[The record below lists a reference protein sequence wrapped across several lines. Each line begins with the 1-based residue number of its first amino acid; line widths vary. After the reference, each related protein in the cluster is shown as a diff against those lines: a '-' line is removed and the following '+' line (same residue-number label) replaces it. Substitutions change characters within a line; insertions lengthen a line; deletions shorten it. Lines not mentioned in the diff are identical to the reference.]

1 MLGGLKLGKSGSKEA
16 DQQRYRRYLKNELE
30 AVQLYRDLAGVEK
43 NEERAGLFR
52 RLAQAEMRHVRIW
65 SRKLGL
71 EDQSPDDYRQTL
83 RVIVLRTVARVLGT
97 RAVMPMILKSE
108 AADAS
113 TYREDPEA
121 TNIVQEEIEHFN
133 VLVGLAGRP
142 DHTQILSLERRH
154 YSGTVNV
161 RAGVLGFNDGLLSN
175 LSLVMGVAGATSDP
189 NFIVIAGSRA
199 AGWGVLNG
207 GGEYVSVRA
216 QRDVYE
222 REIEV
227 ERAELEEMP
236 KEEMQELAFIY
247 QRKGFTRQEARAV
260 AERIISNP
268 EVALATLAREEL
280 GLDPS
285 QLGYP
290 WMAAISSFLAFGLGA
305 VIPLLPNPVY
315 RRYAC
320 ANAHDSR
327 ERGGNCRDRGAA
339 GIITGKN
346 PLWGGGR
353 MLLAGTIAAGVTYG
367 IGSAI
372 GISLRPTRLDGW
384 AGPVQ
389 VSSCCALLL
398 FRPGLPARGL
408 NASLTR
414 RQRGP

>member
-1 MLGGLKLGKSGSKEA
+1 MLGGLKIRRSGPKET
-16 DQQRYRRYLKNELE
+16 DNQRYRRYLKNELE
-30 AVQLYRDLAGVEK
+30 AVQLYRDLSGVEK

-71 EDQSPDDYRQTL
+71 EDQSPDNYRRTL

-133 VLVGLAGRP
+133 VLGRLAGRP

-189 NFIVIAGSRA
+189 NFIVIAGISGLLAGAFSMA
-199 AGWGVLNG
+199 A
-207 GGEYVSVRA
+207 GEYVSVRA

-305 VIPLLPNPVY
+305 VIPLLPNLFTEGMLALMLTISVSGV
-315 RRYAC
+315 ATV
-320 ANAHDSR
+320 
-327 ERGGNCRDRGAA
+327 GIGVLL

-372 GISLRPTRLDGW
+372 GISLETH
-384 AGPVQ
+384 
-389 VSSCCALLL
+389 
-398 FRPGLPARGL
+398 
-408 NASLTR
+408 
-414 RQRGP
+414 

>member
-1 MLGGLKLGKSGSKEA
+1 MLGGLKIRRSGPKET
-16 DQQRYRRYLKNELE
+16 DNQRYRRYLKNELE
-30 AVQLYRDLAGVEK
+30 AVQLYRDLSGVEK

-71 EDQSPDDYRQTL
+71 EDQSPDNYRRTL

-133 VLVGLAGRP
+133 VLGRLAGRP

-189 NFIVIAGSRA
+189 NFIVIAGISGLLAGAFSMA
-199 AGWGVLNG
+199 A
-207 GGEYVSVRA
+207 GEYVSVRA

-305 VIPLLPNPVY
+305 VIPLLPNLFTEGML
-315 RRYAC
+315 ALMLTI
-320 ANAHDSR
+320 
-327 ERGGNCRDRGAA
+327 AA
-339 GIITGKN
+339 SGVATVGIGVLLGIITGKN

-372 GISLRPTRLDGW
+372 GISLETH
-384 AGPVQ
+384 
-389 VSSCCALLL
+389 
-398 FRPGLPARGL
+398 
-408 NASLTR
+408 
-414 RQRGP
+414 

>member
-1 MLGGLKLGKSGSKEA
+1 MLGGLKIRRSGSKEA
-16 DQQRYRRYLKNELE
+16 DEHRYRRYLKNELE

-71 EDQSPDDYRQTL
+71 EDQSPDNYRRTL
-83 RVIVLRTVARVLGT
+83 RVILLRTVARVLGT

-133 VLVGLAGRP
+133 VLGRLAGRP

-189 NFIVIAGSRA
+189 NFIVIAGISGLLAGAFSMA
-199 AGWGVLNG
+199 A
-207 GGEYVSVRA
+207 GEYVSVRA

-305 VIPLLPNPVY
+305 VIPLLPNLFAEGLLALMLTIAVSGV
-315 RRYAC
+315 ATV
-320 ANAHDSR
+320 
-327 ERGGNCRDRGAA
+327 GIGVLL

-372 GISLRPTRLDGW
+372 GISLETH
-384 AGPVQ
+384 
-389 VSSCCALLL
+389 
-398 FRPGLPARGL
+398 
-408 NASLTR
+408 
-414 RQRGP
+414 

>member
-1 MLGGLKLGKSGSKEA
+1 MPGGMKLGRSASKET
-16 DQQRYRRYLKNELE
+16 DHQRYRRYLKNELE

-71 EDQSPDDYRQTL
+71 EDQSPDDYRRTL

-133 VLVGLAGRP
+133 VLGRLAGRP

-189 NFIVIAGSRA
+189 NFIVIAGISGLLAGAFSMA
-199 AGWGVLNG
+199 A
-207 GGEYVSVRA
+207 GEYVSVRA

-305 VIPLLPNPVY
+305 VIPLLPNLFC
-315 RRYAC
+315 RRPTC
-320 ANAHDSR
+320 TDAHDSR
-327 ERGGNCRDRGAA
+327 ERGSDRRDRGTA
-339 GIITGKN
+339 GDHHGEEPAVGRWTHVVGRDDRSGCDIRDRLCDRNFPGDTLDSI
-346 PLWGGGR
+346 GGPDR
-353 MLLAGTIAAGVTYG
+353 
-367 IGSAI
+367 
-372 GISLRPTRLDGW
+372 
-384 AGPVQ
+384 
-389 VSSCCALLL
+389 
-398 FRPGLPARGL
+398 FR
-408 NASLTR
+408 
-414 RQRGP
+414 

>member
-1 MLGGLKLGKSGSKEA
+1 
-16 DQQRYRRYLKNELE
+16 
-30 AVQLYRDLAGVEK
+30 
-43 NEERAGLFR
+43 
-52 RLAQAEMRHVRIW
+52 
-65 SRKLGL
+65 
-71 EDQSPDDYRQTL
+71 
-83 RVIVLRTVARVLGT
+83 
-97 RAVMPMILKSE
+97 
-108 AADAS
+108 
-113 TYREDPEA
+113 
-121 TNIVQEEIEHFN
+121 
-133 VLVGLAGRP
+133 
-142 DHTQILSLERRH
+142 
-154 YSGTVNV
+154 
-161 RAGVLGFNDGLLSN
+161 
-175 LSLVMGVAGATSDP
+175 MGVAGATSDP
-189 NFIVIAGSRA
+189 NFIVIAGISGLLAGAFSMA
-199 AGWGVLNG
+199 A
-207 GGEYVSVRA
+207 GEYVSVRA

-305 VIPLLPNPVY
+305 IIPLLPNLFTEGLLALMLTIAVSGV
-315 RRYAC
+315 ATV
-320 ANAHDSR
+320 
-327 ERGGNCRDRGAA
+327 GIGVLL

-372 GISLRPTRLDGW
+372 GISLETH
-384 AGPVQ
+384 
-389 VSSCCALLL
+389 
-398 FRPGLPARGL
+398 
-408 NASLTR
+408 
-414 RQRGP
+414 

>member
-1 MLGGLKLGKSGSKEA
+1 MLDGLKLRKPDSQEA
-16 DQQRYRRYLKNELE
+16 DRQRYRRYLKNELE
-30 AVQLYRDLAGVEK
+30 AVQLYRDLASVER

-71 EDQSPDDYRQTL
+71 EDQSPDNYRRSL
-83 RVIVLRTVARVLGT
+83 RVILLRTIAWVLGT
-97 RAVMPMILKSE
+97 RAVMPMIMRAE

-121 TNIVQEEIEHFN
+121 SNIVQEEIEHFT
-133 VLVGLAGRP
+133 VLGRLSGQT

-175 LSLVMGVAGATSDP
+175 LSLVMGVAGATSDST
-189 NFIVIAGSRA
+189 FIVIAGISGLLAGAFSMA
-199 AGWGVLNG
+199 A
-207 GGEYVSVRA
+207 GEYVSVRA

-236 KEEMQELAFIY
+236 KEEMQELALIY

-268 EVALATLAREEL
+268 EVALETLAREEL

-290 WMAAISSFLAFGLGA
+290 WLAAISSFLAFGLGA
-305 VIPLLPNPVY
+305 MIPLLPNLFADGFLALMLTIAVSGV
-315 RRYAC
+315 ATV
-320 ANAHDSR
+320 
-327 ERGGNCRDRGAA
+327 GIGVLL

-353 MLLAGTIAAGVTYG
+353 MLLAGTIAAAITYG

-372 GISLRPTRLDGW
+372 GISLETH
-384 AGPVQ
+384 
-389 VSSCCALLL
+389 
-398 FRPGLPARGL
+398 
-408 NASLTR
+408 
-414 RQRGP
+414 

>member
-1 MLGGLKLGKSGSKEA
+1 MLGGLKIRKPDPQEA
-16 DQQRYRRYLKNELE
+16 DRQRYRRYLKNELE
-30 AVQLYRDLAGVEK
+30 AVQLYRDLAGVEG

-71 EDQSPDDYRQTL
+71 EDQSPDNYRRSL
-83 RVIVLRTVARVLGT
+83 RVILLRTIAWVFGT
-97 RAVMPMILKSE
+97 RAVMPMIMRAE

-121 TNIVQEEIEHFN
+121 SNIVQEEIEHFT
-133 VLVGLAGRP
+133 VLGRLSGQT

-175 LSLVMGVAGATSDP
+175 LSLVMGVAGATSSDST
-189 NFIVIAGSRA
+189 FIVIAGISGLLAGAFSMA
-199 AGWGVLNG
+199 A
-207 GGEYVSVRA
+207 GEYVSVRA

-236 KEEMQELAFIY
+236 KEEMQELALIY

-268 EVALATLAREEL
+268 KVALETLAREEL

-290 WMAAISSFLAFGLGA
+290 WLAAISSFLAFGLGA
-305 VIPLLPNPVY
+305 MIPLLPNLFTDGFLALMLTIAVSGV
-315 RRYAC
+315 ATV
-320 ANAHDSR
+320 
-327 ERGGNCRDRGAA
+327 GIGVLL

-353 MLLAGTIAAGVTYG
+353 MLLAGTIAAAITYG

-372 GISLRPTRLDGW
+372 GISLETH
-384 AGPVQ
+384 
-389 VSSCCALLL
+389 
-398 FRPGLPARGL
+398 
-408 NASLTR
+408 
-414 RQRGP
+414 

>member
-1 MLGGLKLGKSGSKEA
+1 MLDGLKIRKPDSREA
-16 DQQRYRRYLKNELE
+16 DRQRYRRYLKNELE
-30 AVQLYRDLAGVEK
+30 AVQLYRDLASVER

-71 EDQSPDDYRQTL
+71 EDQSPDNYRRSL
-83 RVIVLRTVARVLGT
+83 RVILLRTIAWVLGT
-97 RAVMPMILKSE
+97 RAVMPMIMRAE

-121 TNIVQEEIEHFN
+121 SNIVQEEIEHFT
-133 VLVGLAGRP
+133 VLGRLSGQT

-175 LSLVMGVAGATSDP
+175 LSLVMGVAGATSDST
-189 NFIVIAGSRA
+189 FIVIAGISGLLAGAFSMA
-199 AGWGVLNG
+199 A
-207 GGEYVSVRA
+207 GEYVSVRA

-236 KEEMQELAFIY
+236 KEEMQELALIY

-268 EVALATLAREEL
+268 EVALETLAREEL

-290 WMAAISSFLAFGLGA
+290 WLAAISSFLAFGLGA
-305 VIPLLPNPVY
+305 MIPLLPNLFTDGFLALMLTIAVSGV
-315 RRYAC
+315 ATV
-320 ANAHDSR
+320 
-327 ERGGNCRDRGAA
+327 GIGVLL

-353 MLLAGTIAAGVTYG
+353 MLLAGTIAAAITYG

-372 GISLRPTRLDGW
+372 GISLETH
-384 AGPVQ
+384 
-389 VSSCCALLL
+389 
-398 FRPGLPARGL
+398 
-408 NASLTR
+408 
-414 RQRGP
+414 

>member
-1 MLGGLKLGKSGSKEA
+1 MLGGLKNKVSGSKEA

-30 AVQLYRDLAGVEK
+30 AVQLYRDLASVER

-71 EDQSPDDYRQTL
+71 EDQSPDNYRRSL
-83 RVIVLRTVARVLGT
+83 RVILLRTVAKVLGT
-97 RAVMPMILKSE
+97 RAVMPMIMRSE

-113 TYREDPEA
+113 TYRDDPEA

-133 VLVGLAGRP
+133 VLGRLAGRP

-175 LSLVMGVAGATSDP
+175 LSLVMGVAGATSDS
-189 NFIVIAGSRA
+189 NFIVIAGISGLLAGAFSMA
-199 AGWGVLNG
+199 A
-207 GGEYVSVRA
+207 GEYVSVRA

-236 KEEMQELAFIY
+236 KEEMQELALIY

-305 VIPLLPNPVY
+305 IIPLLPNLFTEGLLALMLTIAVSGV
-315 RRYAC
+315 ATV
-320 ANAHDSR
+320 
-327 ERGGNCRDRGAA
+327 GIGVLL

-372 GISLRPTRLDGW
+372 GISLETH
-384 AGPVQ
+384 
-389 VSSCCALLL
+389 
-398 FRPGLPARGL
+398 
-408 NASLTR
+408 
-414 RQRGP
+414 

>member
-1 MLGGLKLGKSGSKEA
+1 MLGGLKIRRSGLKET
-16 DQQRYRRYLKNELE
+16 DHQRYRRYLKNELE
-30 AVQLYRDLAGVEK
+30 AVQLYRDLSGVEK

-71 EDQSPDDYRQTL
+71 EDQSPDDYRRTL

-133 VLVGLAGRP
+133 VLGRLAGRP

-175 LSLVMGVAGATSDP
+175 LSLVMGVAGATSDS
-189 NFIVIAGSRA
+189 NFIVIAGISGLLAGAFSMA
-199 AGWGVLNG
+199 A
-207 GGEYVSVRA
+207 GEYVSVRA

-305 VIPLLPNPVY
+305 VIPLLPNLFTEGLLALMLTIAVSGV
-315 RRYAC
+315 ATV
-320 ANAHDSR
+320 
-327 ERGGNCRDRGAA
+327 GIGVLL

-372 GISLRPTRLDGW
+372 GISLETH
-384 AGPVQ
+384 
-389 VSSCCALLL
+389 
-398 FRPGLPARGL
+398 
-408 NASLTR
+408 
-414 RQRGP
+414 

>member
-1 MLGGLKLGKSGSKEA
+1 MLGGLKIRRSGLKET
-16 DQQRYRRYLKNELE
+16 DHQRYRRYLKNELE
-30 AVQLYRDLAGVEK
+30 AVQLYRDLSGVEK

-71 EDQSPDDYRQTL
+71 EDQSPDDYRRTL

-133 VLVGLAGRP
+133 VLGRLAGRP

-175 LSLVMGVAGATSDP
+175 LSLVMGVAGATSDS
-189 NFIVIAGSRA
+189 NFIVIAGISGLLAGAFSMA
-199 AGWGVLNG
+199 A
-207 GGEYVSVRA
+207 GEYVSVRA

-305 VIPLLPNPVY
+305 VIPLLPNLFTEGMLALMLTIAVSGV
-315 RRYAC
+315 ATV
-320 ANAHDSR
+320 
-327 ERGGNCRDRGAA
+327 GIGVLL

-372 GISLRPTRLDGW
+372 GISLET
-384 AGPVQ
+384 
-389 VSSCCALLL
+389 
-398 FRPGLPARGL
+398 
-408 NASLTR
+408 N
-414 RQRGP
+414 

>member
-1 MLGGLKLGKSGSKEA
+1 MLDGLKNRRPGSKEE
-16 DQQRYRRYLKNELE
+16 DNHRYRRYLKNELE
-30 AVQLYRDLAGVEK
+30 AVQLYRDLAGVER

-71 EDQSPDDYRQTL
+71 EDQSPDDYRRTL

-133 VLVGLAGRP
+133 VLGRLAGRP

-189 NFIVIAGSRA
+189 NFIVIAGISGLLAGAFSMA
-199 AGWGVLNG
+199 A
-207 GGEYVSVRA
+207 GEYVSVRA

-305 VIPLLPNPVY
+305 VIPLLPNLFTEGLLALMLTIAVSGV
-315 RRYAC
+315 ATV
-320 ANAHDSR
+320 
-327 ERGGNCRDRGAA
+327 GIGVLL

-372 GISLRPTRLDGW
+372 GISLETH
-384 AGPVQ
+384 
-389 VSSCCALLL
+389 
-398 FRPGLPARGL
+398 
-408 NASLTR
+408 
-414 RQRGP
+414 

>member
-1 MLGGLKLGKSGSKEA
+1 MLDGLKIRKPDPQEA
-16 DQQRYRRYLKNELE
+16 DRQRYRRYLKNELE
-30 AVQLYRDLAGVEK
+30 AVQLYRDLASVES

-71 EDQSPDDYRQTL
+71 EDQSPDNYRRSL
-83 RVIVLRTVARVLGT
+83 RVILLRTIAWVLGT
-97 RAVMPMILKSE
+97 RAVMPMIMRAE

-121 TNIVQEEIEHFN
+121 SNIVQEEIEHFT
-133 VLVGLAGRP
+133 VLGRLSGQT

-175 LSLVMGVAGATSDP
+175 LSLVMGVAGATSDST
-189 NFIVIAGSRA
+189 FIVIAGISGLLAGAFSMA
-199 AGWGVLNG
+199 A
-207 GGEYVSVRA
+207 GEYVSVRA

-236 KEEMQELAFIY
+236 KEEMQELALIY

-268 EVALATLAREEL
+268 KVALETLAREEL

-290 WMAAISSFLAFGLGA
+290 WLAAISSFLAFGLGA
-305 VIPLLPNPVY
+305 MIPLLPNLFTDGFLALMLTIAVSGV
-315 RRYAC
+315 ATV
-320 ANAHDSR
+320 
-327 ERGGNCRDRGAA
+327 GIGVLL

-353 MLLAGTIAAGVTYG
+353 MLLAGTIAAAITYG

-372 GISLRPTRLDGW
+372 GISLETH
-384 AGPVQ
+384 
-389 VSSCCALLL
+389 
-398 FRPGLPARGL
+398 
-408 NASLTR
+408 
-414 RQRGP
+414 

>member
-1 MLGGLKLGKSGSKEA
+1 M
-16 DQQRYRRYLKNELE
+16 
-30 AVQLYRDLAGVEK
+30 
-43 NEERAGLFR
+43 
-52 RLAQAEMRHVRIW
+52 
-65 SRKLGL
+65 
-71 EDQSPDDYRQTL
+71 
-83 RVIVLRTVARVLGT
+83 
-97 RAVMPMILKSE
+97 
-108 AADAS
+108 
-113 TYREDPEA
+113 
-121 TNIVQEEIEHFN
+121 
-133 VLVGLAGRP
+133 
-142 DHTQILSLERRH
+142 
-154 YSGTVNV
+154 
-161 RAGVLGFNDGLLSN
+161 
-175 LSLVMGVAGATSDP
+175 
-189 NFIVIAGSRA
+189 
-199 AGWGVLNG
+199 
-207 GGEYVSVRA
+207 RA

-305 VIPLLPNPVY
+305 VIPLLPNLFFEGFLALMLTIAVSGV
-315 RRYAC
+315 ATV
-320 ANAHDSR
+320 
-327 ERGGNCRDRGAA
+327 GIGVLL

-372 GISLRPTRLDGW
+372 GISLET
-384 AGPVQ
+384 
-389 VSSCCALLL
+389 
-398 FRPGLPARGL
+398 
-408 NASLTR
+408 N
-414 RQRGP
+414 

>member
-1 MLGGLKLGKSGSKEA
+1 MLDGLKIRKPDPQEA
-16 DQQRYRRYLKNELE
+16 DRQRYRRYLKNELE
-30 AVQLYRDLAGVEK
+30 AVQLYRDLASVES

-71 EDQSPDDYRQTL
+71 EDQSPDNYRRSL
-83 RVIVLRTVARVLGT
+83 RVILLRTIAWVLGT
-97 RAVMPMILKSE
+97 RAVMPMIMRAE

-121 TNIVQEEIEHFN
+121 SNIVQEEIEHFT
-133 VLVGLAGRP
+133 VLGRLSGQT

-175 LSLVMGVAGATSDP
+175 LSLVMGVAGATSDST
-189 NFIVIAGSRA
+189 FIVIAGISGLLAGAFSMA
-199 AGWGVLNG
+199 A
-207 GGEYVSVRA
+207 GEYVSVRA

-236 KEEMQELAFIY
+236 KEEMQELALIY

-268 EVALATLAREEL
+268 EVALETLAREEL

-290 WMAAISSFLAFGLGA
+290 WLAAISSFLAFGLGA
-305 VIPLLPNPVY
+305 MIPLLPNLFTDGFLALMLTIAVSGV
-315 RRYAC
+315 ATV
-320 ANAHDSR
+320 
-327 ERGGNCRDRGAA
+327 GIGVLL

-353 MLLAGTIAAGVTYG
+353 MLLAGTIAAAITYG

-372 GISLRPTRLDGW
+372 GISLETH
-384 AGPVQ
+384 
-389 VSSCCALLL
+389 
-398 FRPGLPARGL
+398 
-408 NASLTR
+408 
-414 RQRGP
+414 

>member
-1 MLGGLKLGKSGSKEA
+1 MLDGLKLRKPDSQEA
-16 DQQRYRRYLKNELE
+16 DRQRYRRYLKNELE
-30 AVQLYRDLAGVEK
+30 AVQLYRDLASVER

-71 EDQSPDDYRQTL
+71 EDQSPDNYRRSL
-83 RVIVLRTVARVLGT
+83 RVILLRTIAWVLGT
-97 RAVMPMILKSE
+97 RAVMPMIMRAE

-121 TNIVQEEIEHFN
+121 SNIVQEEIEHFT
-133 VLVGLAGRP
+133 VLGRLSGQT

-175 LSLVMGVAGATSDP
+175 LSLVMGVAGATSDST
-189 NFIVIAGSRA
+189 FIVIAGISGLLAGAFSMA
-199 AGWGVLNG
+199 A
-207 GGEYVSVRA
+207 GEYVSVRA

-236 KEEMQELAFIY
+236 KEEMQELALIY

-268 EVALATLAREEL
+268 EVALETLAREEL

-290 WMAAISSFLAFGLGA
+290 WLAAISSFLAFGLGA
-305 VIPLLPNPVY
+305 MIPLLPNLLTDGFLALMLTIAVSGV
-315 RRYAC
+315 ATV
-320 ANAHDSR
+320 
-327 ERGGNCRDRGAA
+327 GIGVLL

-353 MLLAGTIAAGVTYG
+353 MLLAGTIAAAITYG

-372 GISLRPTRLDGW
+372 GISLETH
-384 AGPVQ
+384 
-389 VSSCCALLL
+389 
-398 FRPGLPARGL
+398 
-408 NASLTR
+408 
-414 RQRGP
+414 

>member
-1 MLGGLKLGKSGSKEA
+1 MLGGLKLGKSGPKET
-16 DQQRYRRYLKNELE
+16 DHQRYRRYLKNELE

-71 EDQSPDDYRQTL
+71 EDQSPDDYRRTL

-133 VLVGLAGRP
+133 VLGRLAGRP

-189 NFIVIAGSRA
+189 NFIVIAGISGLLAGAFSMA
-199 AGWGVLNG
+199 A
-207 GGEYVSVRA
+207 GEYVSVRA

-305 VIPLLPNPVY
+305 VIPLLPNLFAEGFLALMLTIAVSGV
-315 RRYAC
+315 ATV
-320 ANAHDSR
+320 
-327 ERGGNCRDRGAA
+327 GIGVLL

-372 GISLRPTRLDGW
+372 GISLET
-384 AGPVQ
+384 
-389 VSSCCALLL
+389 
-398 FRPGLPARGL
+398 
-408 NASLTR
+408 N
-414 RQRGP
+414 

>member
-1 MLGGLKLGKSGSKEA
+1 MLGGLKNKVSGSKEA

-30 AVQLYRDLAGVEK
+30 AVQLYRDLASVER

-71 EDQSPDDYRQTL
+71 EDQSPDNYRRSL
-83 RVIVLRTVARVLGT
+83 RVILLRTVAKVLGT
-97 RAVMPMILKSE
+97 RAVMPMIMRSE

-113 TYREDPEA
+113 TYRDDPEA

-133 VLVGLAGRP
+133 VLGRLAGQP

-175 LSLVMGVAGATSDP
+175 LSLVMGVAGATSDS
-189 NFIVIAGSRA
+189 NFIVIAGISGLLAGAFSMA
-199 AGWGVLNG
+199 A
-207 GGEYVSVRA
+207 GEYVSVRA

-236 KEEMQELAFIY
+236 KEEMQELALIY

-305 VIPLLPNPVY
+305 IIPLLPNLFTEGLLALMLTIAVSGV
-315 RRYAC
+315 ATV
-320 ANAHDSR
+320 
-327 ERGGNCRDRGAA
+327 GIGVLL

-372 GISLRPTRLDGW
+372 GISLETH
-384 AGPVQ
+384 
-389 VSSCCALLL
+389 
-398 FRPGLPARGL
+398 
-408 NASLTR
+408 
-414 RQRGP
+414 

>member
-1 MLGGLKLGKSGSKEA
+1 MLGGLKIGRSGSKET
-16 DQQRYRRYLKNELE
+16 DHQRYRRYLKNELE
-30 AVQLYRDLAGVEK
+30 AVQLYRDLAGVER

-71 EDQSPDDYRQTL
+71 EDQSPDNYRRTL

-133 VLVGLAGRP
+133 VLGRLAGRP

-189 NFIVIAGSRA
+189 NFIVIAGISGLLAGAFSMA
-199 AGWGVLNG
+199 A
-207 GGEYVSVRA
+207 GEYVSVRA

-305 VIPLLPNPVY
+305 VIPLLPNLFTEGFLALMLTIAVSGV
-315 RRYAC
+315 ATV
-320 ANAHDSR
+320 
-327 ERGGNCRDRGAA
+327 GIGVLL

-372 GISLRPTRLDGW
+372 GISLETH
-384 AGPVQ
+384 
-389 VSSCCALLL
+389 
-398 FRPGLPARGL
+398 
-408 NASLTR
+408 
-414 RQRGP
+414 